1 MEHRYQKL
9 SFQCSRYKASTS
21 RVLRIQ
27 IHYPVTNGCCQW
39 RKVVSFPGWTQENSY
54 RRRRSSRAERG
65 VPAYS
70 PARSELP
77 KSPRDTR

>member
-1 MEHRYQKL
+1 MT
-9 SFQCSRYKASTS
+9 F
-21 RVLRIQ
+21 
-27 IHYPVTNGCCQW
+27 TNGCCQW
-39 RKVVSFPGWTQENSY
+39 RFVVSFPGWTQENSY

-77 KSPRDTR
+77 KSPRDTRRRAL